1 MRPRTLLHVLTLLNQ
16 VDFILRISVSAINLA
31 VTNLL
36 VKGIQTLEKKM
47 RCDIFALRTPS
58 MFQALGLLLM
68 YIDLRIIVDS
78 KSDRKYLPGT
88 D

>member
-31 VTNLL
+31 VTSLL

-47 RCDIFALRTPS
+47 ICDIFALRTPS